1 MSAGGIEGQV
11 VDAEL
16 AALVEQQS
24 VEASLDAELDE
35 TEQSVGGA
43 LLLDV
48 SCAST
53 GADRPVRTVAMII
66 RVFMLLLRGAHATAE
81 ESSLAVW
88 VPNRSGH

>member
-11 VDAEL
+11 IDAEL

-48 SCAST
+48 SCATT

-66 RVFMLLLRGAHATAE
+66 RVFMLLLRRAHATAE
-81 ESSLAVW
+81 ESSLAAW
-88 VPNRSGH
+88 VPNR